1 MASPSTL
8 DIEQLLA
15 PIEGDNPAGVDLRE
29 DVSPTS
35 DYYQVKDA
43 RSAARAAERSLD
55 ADDEPGGALPE

>member
-15 PIEGDNPAGVDLRE
+15 PIEGDKPAGVDLRE

-43 RSAARAAERSLD
+43 RSAVRAAERRRWPST
-55 ADDEPGGALPE
+55 